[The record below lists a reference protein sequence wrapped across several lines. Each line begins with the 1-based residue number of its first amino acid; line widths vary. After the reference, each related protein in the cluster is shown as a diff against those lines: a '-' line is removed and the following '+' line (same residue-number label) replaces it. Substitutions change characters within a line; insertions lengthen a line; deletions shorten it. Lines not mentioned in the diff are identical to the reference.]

1 MDQIT
6 CDHVLFVIASYTAI
20 IREKK
25 YWKLQKK
32 KKRKKR
38 KTKTKKKR
46 RKKAFLATS
55 CLVWLYIAFYFLFLV
70 KITPECL
77 FLFNQF
83 KVGKWTIFSF
93 SRLHVPFIVVQQM
106 WFFLQVTNPKLF
118 YFLFF
123 FIRGERGIN
132 QSVASIWYT
141 FVVKTKNN
149 SSYIVFEQT
158 QTRLIFEGRFYLF
171 YGKISKCSKETFL
184 LIFLWI

>member
-1 MDQIT
+1 MDQIP

-20 IREKK
+20 REKK
-25 YWKLQKK
+25 NTENSRKK
-32 KKRKKR
+32 KKKEKKT

-55 CLVWLYIAFYFLFLV
+55 CLVWLYIAFYFLFFLV

-106 WFFLQVTNPKLF
+106 
-118 YFLFF
+118 
-123 FIRGERGIN
+123 
-132 QSVASIWYT
+132 
-141 FVVKTKNN
+141 
-149 SSYIVFEQT
+149 
-158 QTRLIFEGRFYLF
+158 
-171 YGKISKCSKETFL
+171 
-184 LIFLWI
+184 